1 MRSRDPLDFKFCSIC
16 LTKLVGLPN
25 GRADERAPDMLER
38 LVCGV
43 PNRSFVLFMDRF
55 ATMVEVLPIDMLL
68 EGIGLLWIICR
79 RTRWGPRPDR
89 EFLDALVHSKTLFSA
104 LFSRF
109 TYDEDT
115 GSIQPGEEIDSLF
128 MDSMQ
133 LTLVCMDRLGDRG
146 ATSRET
152 KAFMETCCHAGLFE
166 AFERVLVHHREMIK
180 DAPGEQISFQQKSPW
195 AQHFLSRHNLRS
207 REGVLLPHWGSP
219 IRATIHSPPTP
230 ASSSLASIIGSRIR
244 SGSTISPRPSG

>member
-1 MRSRDPLDFKFCSIC
+1 MRSRAPLDFRFCSLSLAKI
-16 LTKLVGLPN
+16 VGLPN
-25 GRADERAPDMLER
+25 GRADDRAPDMLER

-43 PNRSFVLFMDRF
+43 PDRSFVLFMDRF

-68 EGIGLLWIICR
+68 EGIALLWIICK

-180 DAPGEQISFQQKSPW
+180 DAPGEQIYSTEV
-195 AQHFLSRHNLRS
+195 AM
-207 REGVLLPHWGSP
+207 
-219 IRATIHSPPTP
+219 
-230 ASSSLASIIGSRIR
+230 
-244 SGSTISPRPSG
+244 GSTSSFKA